1 MTTVLRLTE
10 TPATDLVPADG
21 ASAGNP
27 MEGVSELFE
36 SDQHSAFA
44 GSWYCSQGQITVE
57 DYPFDEVCFI
67 TEGKVGITDL
77 ESGKEEIFTAG
88 QAFICRK
95 GTNLLW
101 TVYEDTRKY
110 YVGMPAK

>member
-1 MTTVLRLTE
+1 MSSILRMTE
-10 TPATDLVPADG
+10 APASELVPADG

-27 MEGVSELFE
+27 MERVSELFD
-36 SDQHSAFA
+36 SQQHSGFA

-77 ESGKEEIFTAG
+77 ESGVEEIFTEG

-95 GTNLLW
+95 GTKLQW
-101 TVYEDTRKY
+101 TIYEDCRKF
-110 YVGMPAK
+110 YVGIPAN